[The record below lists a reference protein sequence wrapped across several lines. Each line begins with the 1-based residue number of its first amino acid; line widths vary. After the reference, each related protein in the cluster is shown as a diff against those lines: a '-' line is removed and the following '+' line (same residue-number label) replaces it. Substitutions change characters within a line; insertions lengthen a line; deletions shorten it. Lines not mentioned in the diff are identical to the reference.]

1 MGAYLD
7 RLHAEFDECSNGIA
21 TILERAVTEN
31 RDPSED
37 EQAILVR
44 SEARRVDLEKAIE
57 NQTSVEARTAKVHT
71 MRGNA
76 PTLVR
81 SVVDPKPE
89 PYNILNDIP
98 TAGHYVS
105 LLHRAQVK
113 RDPEAIEILERTAA
127 EQTTAD
133 NAGIMPAPIVGP
145 LIDVI
150 KGRRR
155 FLDSIGVDSNPPSNK
170 FSRPYVAQHVDVGT
184 QAAEL
189 DELTSQKMS
198 ILDLDVAL
206 ATIGGYVN
214 LSKQDV
220 RWSSPGILNILFQSF
235 AKIYARKS
243 NAYAAGLFQA
253 DITATTALDWS
264 DFVGDPRGK
273 MDTWL
278 ASALT
283 DLDEDVTPDTLWMAP
298 NVASVLR
305 FERSEGGQRT
315 YNIPLGNEQGDAEG
329 LRVVVDPAFT
339 SGFLALGDSDYVEAY
354 EELEGFL
361 TVDIPSNLGQQIGYA
376 GYLDLLVT
384 STAAFT
390 QATVSS

>member
-44 SEARRVDLEKAIE
+44 SEARRVELEKAIE
-57 NQTSVEARTAKVHT
+57 NQTLVEQRTAKVQGL
-71 MRGNA
+71 RGNA

-81 SVVDPKPE
+81 SSVVEKDE

-98 TAGHYVS
+98 SAGHYVS

-113 RDPEAIEILERTAA
+113 RDPEAIQILERTAA

-133 NAGIMPAPIVGP
+133 NAGIMPTPIVGP
-145 LIDVI
+145 LVDII
-150 KGRRR
+150 RGRRR
-155 FLDSIGVDSNPPSNK
+155 FLDSIGVRSAPSNK
-170 FSRPYVAQHVDVGT
+170 FSRPVVTQHVDLDV

-189 DELTSQKMS
+189 DELTSQKMLIS
-198 ILDLDVAL
+198 DIDVEL
-206 ATIGGYVN
+206 ATIGGYLN

-220 RWSSPGILNILFQSF
+220 RWSQPGILNILFESF
-235 AKIYARKS
+235 AKVYARRS
-243 NAYAAGLFQA
+243 NSYAAGLFQA
-253 DITATTALDWS
+253 GIANTAALDWS
-264 DFVGDPRGK
+264 DFVADPRGK
-273 MDTWL
+273 MDAWL
-278 ASALT
+278 ALALA
-283 DLDEDVTPDTLWMAP
+283 DLDEDATPDTLWMDP
-298 NVASVLR
+298 DVASVLR

-315 YNIPLGNEQGDAEG
+315 YNIPLGSEVGDAEG
-329 LRVVVDPAFT
+329 LRVVIDPAFT

-354 EELEGFL
+354 EDLEGFL
-361 TVDIPSNLGQQIGYA
+361 SVDIPSALGQQIGYA
-376 GYLDLLVT
+376 GYIDLIVT
-384 STAAFT
+384 EADAFT
-390 QATVSS
+390 QAVVSS